1 MSHLKSSREI
11 ISENFVNKKFFEN
24 FLSIEHVKE
33 QKQFGEINLDEN
45 AKRARFL
52 IKLFISFNY

>member
-24 FLSIEHVKE
+24 FLSIVEAREGAKTILRNQFR
-33 QKQFGEINLDEN
+33 QKCEKG
-45 AKRARFL
+45 KV
-52 IKLFISFNY
+52 FN